1 MTYTKTPG
9 PLSILVSARV
19 RLTPEE
25 RVELKQA
32 YATLRKSFAPVQKP
46 STNGSSIVVEERNY
60 STADLDARLGFD
72 SYIFADI
79 INSRESISIP
89 ILLRIQRA
97 LGIEVL
103 TPKRLMNAAQSY
115 TDYVFSEDTND
126 DTK

>member
-19 RLTPEE
+19 RITPEE
-25 RVELKQA
+25 RTQLKQA
-32 YATLRKSFAPVQKP
+32 YSELRSSFAPVQKP
-46 STNGSSIVVEERNY
+46 SANGSTIVVEERNY

-79 INSRESISIP
+79 INSRDSISIP

-103 TPKRLMNAAQSY
+103 TPKRLMDAAQSY
-115 TDYVFSEDTND
+115 CDYVFSEDTND
-126 DTK
+126 NS